1 MRLLTDVRTRFL
13 ALGLTALLAACGRGA
28 GDIPNFSSAAE
39 AAPQAASYG
48 PEADYPVVIGAPF
61 TVEGQLFTP
70 ADRLNY
76 DEVGYAGAD
85 PQGGAA
91 ITASHK
97 TLPLPSYVEV
107 TSLDSGK
114 TALVRVERRG
124 PMTTQRLVGLSAGA
138 LTQLGISDGSPIRIR
153 RVNALEIDRAKL
165 RRGQPASDRMET
177 PASLVAILKRK
188 LPESGSVSLAQANP
202 PAANV
207 AANAMPGSASSNP
220 AVLRSTPSAPVAA
233 ATPST
238 GLPAANASSFADA
251 FSKNRAAA
259 TQYPLPPLAGVR
271 QAAAPVR
278 MAPTNSSG
286 APPRAARTAPPASS
300 AVTSGDIDDGFV
312 IQAAAF
318 SSKANAQRA
327 ASKIDGFIEQSGRY
341 YRVRKGPFAN
351 RGQAEAAL
359 AKIRAA
365 GYKDA
370 RVFSAG

>member
-1 MRLLTDVRTRFL
+1 MRLLTDVRTRFF
-13 ALGLTALLAACGRGA
+13 ALGLTAMLAACGRGA
-28 GDIPNFSSAAE
+28 DDIPNFSSAAE
-39 AAPQAASYG
+39 TAPQTASYG
-48 PEADYPVVIGAPF
+48 PEADYPVVIGKPY

-85 PQGGAA
+85 PQGGTG

-107 TSLDSGK
+107 TSLDTGK
-114 TALVRVERRG
+114 TVLVRVERRG

-138 LTQLGISDGSPIRIR
+138 LSQLGISDGSPIRIR
-153 RVNALEIDRAKL
+153 RVNALETDRAKL
-165 RRGQPASDRMET
+165 RRGQAASERMET

-202 PAANV
+202 PAASV
-207 AANAMPGSASSNP
+207 AGAMPAMASSSRAVPESITP
-220 AVLRSTPSAPVAA
+220 AAVAA
-233 ATPST
+233 AKPST
-238 GLPAANASSFADA
+238 ELPAANAASFADA
-251 FSKNRAAA
+251 FSRNRAAV
-259 TQYPLPPLAGVR
+259 TQYPLPPLSGAS
-271 QAAAPVR
+271 QAAAPAR
-278 MAPTNSSG
+278 MAPSAS
-286 APPRAARTAPPASS
+286 PRAVPRVARTAPPASS

-318 SSKANAQRA
+318 SSKANAERA
-327 ASKIDGFIEQSGRY
+327 ASKIDGFIQQSGRY

-365 GYKDA
+365 GYRDA

>member
-1 MRLLTDVRTRFL
+1 MRLLTDVRTRFFV
-13 ALGLTALLAACGRGA
+13 LGLTAMLAACGRGA
-28 GDIPNFSSAAE
+28 DDISNFSSAAE
-39 AAPQAASYG
+39 AAPQTASYG
-48 PEADYPVVIGAPF
+48 PEADYPVVIGKPY

-85 PQGGAA
+85 PQGGTG
-91 ITASHK
+91 ITASHR

-107 TSLDSGK
+107 TSLDTGK

-138 LTQLGISDGSPIRIR
+138 LSQLGISDGSPIRIR
-153 RVNALEIDRAKL
+153 RVNALETDRAKL
-165 RRGQPASDRMET
+165 RRGQAASERMET

-202 PAANV
+202 PAASV
-207 AANAMPGSASSNP
+207 AGAMPATASSSP
-220 AVLRSTPSAPVAA
+220 AVPERITPAVVATA
-233 ATPST
+233 KPST
-238 GLPAANASSFADA
+238 ELPAANAASFADA
-251 FSKNRAAA
+251 FSRNRAAV
-259 TQYPLPPLAGVR
+259 TQYPLPPLSGAS
-271 QAAAPVR
+271 QAAAPAR
-278 MAPTNSSG
+278 MAPSAS
-286 APPRAARTAPPASS
+286 PRAVPRVARTAPPASS

-318 SSKANAQRA
+318 SSKANAERA
-327 ASKIDGFIEQSGRY
+327 ASKIDGFIQQSGRY

-365 GYKDA
+365 GYRDA

>member
-1 MRLLTDVRTRFL
+1 M
-13 ALGLTALLAACGRGA
+13 TAMLAACGRGA
-28 GDIPNFSSAAE
+28 DDIPNFSSAAE
-39 AAPQAASYG
+39 AAPQTVSYG
-48 PEADYPVVIGAPF
+48 PEADYPVVIGKPY

-85 PQGGAA
+85 PQGGTG

-107 TSLDSGK
+107 TSLDTGK

-138 LTQLGISDGSPIRIR
+138 LSQLGISDGSPIRIR
-153 RVNALEIDRAKL
+153 RVNALETDRAKL
-165 RRGQPASDRMET
+165 RRGQAASERMET

-202 PAANV
+202 PAASV
-207 AANAMPGSASSNP
+207 AGAMPAMASSSRAVPESITP
-220 AVLRSTPSAPVAA
+220 AAVAA
-233 ATPST
+233 AKPST
-238 GLPAANASSFADA
+238 ELPAANAASFADA
-251 FSKNRAAA
+251 FSRNRAAV
-259 TQYPLPPLAGVR
+259 TQYPLPPLSGAR

-278 MAPTNSSG
+278 MAPAAS
-286 APPRAARTAPPASS
+286 PRAVPRVARTAPPASS

-318 SSKANAQRA
+318 SSKANAERA
-327 ASKIDGFIEQSGRY
+327 ASKIDGFIQQSGRY

-365 GYKDA
+365 GYRDA

>member
-1 MRLLTDVRTRFL
+1 MRLLTDVRTRFF
-13 ALGLTALLAACGRGA
+13 ALGLTAMLAACGRGA
-28 GDIPNFSSAAE
+28 DDIPNFSSAAE
-39 AAPQAASYG
+39 AAPQTVSYG
-48 PEADYPVVIGAPF
+48 PEADYPVVIGKPY

-85 PQGGAA
+85 PQGGTG

-107 TSLDSGK
+107 TSLDTGK

-138 LTQLGISDGSPIRIR
+138 LSQLGISDGSPIRIR
-153 RVNALEIDRAKL
+153 RVNALETDRAKL
-165 RRGQPASDRMET
+165 RRGQAASERMET

-202 PAANV
+202 PAASV
-207 AANAMPGSASSNP
+207 AGAMPAMASSSRAVPESITP
-220 AVLRSTPSAPVAA
+220 AAVAA
-233 ATPST
+233 AKPST
-238 GLPAANASSFADA
+238 ELPAANAASFADA
-251 FSKNRAAA
+251 FSRNRAAV
-259 TQYPLPPLAGVR
+259 TQYPLPPLSGAR

-278 MAPTNSSG
+278 MAPAAS
-286 APPRAARTAPPASS
+286 PRAVPRVARTAPPASS

-318 SSKANAQRA
+318 SSKANAERA
-327 ASKIDGFIEQSGRY
+327 ASKIDGFIQQSGRY

-365 GYKDA
+365 GYRDA